1 MNPIKKKL
9 GMTTDEGTNK
19 QGVLWLALS
28 GVLALPDGAAKNV
41 LMGLWMVMMASISW
55 LTVGDKESPEFI
67 NMKDEIKNVLKEGRE
82 NG

>member
-9 GMTTDEGTNK
+9 GMTTDEGTNR

-55 LTVGDKESPEFI
+55 LTVGAKADPEYVDMQKEL
-67 NMKDEIKNVLKEGRE
+67 KDVLQEGRE
-82 NG
+82 